1 MYIIE
6 DFRDA
11 PMRPLATAETPE
23 EAARVVKALRIE
35 GHECVTPKAD
45 TIART
50 MERVQNME
58 AEIGL
63 FRDKATSAEHTTN
76 CANLAKKEAE
86 ERATH
91 EVKLAQRDRDE
102 ALARAEK
109 VSDENKALR
118 KKMDV
123 YAENERLRAEI
134 AALRASAGSDALSGS
149 AGSAG
154 STGSAGSEA
163 A

>member
-6 DFRDA
+6 DFRHA

-23 EAARVVKALRIE
+23 EAARVVTALGIE
-35 GHECVTPKAD
+35 GRACITPKTD
-45 TIART
+45 SIART
-50 MERVQNME
+50 MERVENME

-63 FRDKATSAEHTTN
+63 FRDKATSAEYATN

-102 ALARAEK
+102 ALARA
-109 VSDENKALR
+109 
-118 KKMDV
+118 
-123 YAENERLRAEI
+123 
-134 AALRASAGSDALSGS
+134 
-149 AGSAG
+149 
-154 STGSAGSEA
+154 
-163 A
+163 